1 MTLIIALFTLK
12 MSKLDKMVSPEE
24 ITFRM
29 ILSVA
34 FLIGGTFWMILSVFV
49 SFVPFMWGLATAV
62 SGLVLAIADAL
73 FG

>member
-1 MTLIIALFTLK
+1 MILITALFTLK

-29 ILSVA
+29 ILSVS

-73 FG
+73 FD